1 MVFRFF
7 ISDWHHINND
17 FFNPN
22 SEHSEASS
30 KDSSQTEVP
39 SGMFNVKLTFQN
51 SGSIHLLRDRHSN
64 VMEVNL
70 VLTHSHWWDKAYTWY
85 MEYIVYI

>member
-1 MVFRFF
+1 MIMVFRFF

-39 SGMFNVKLTFQN
+39 SGMFNVKLTFQ
-51 SGSIHLLRDRHSN
+51 ILITKIRAQYACFEIDTLL
-64 VMEVNL
+64 
-70 VLTHSHWWDKAYTWY
+70 
-85 MEYIVYI
+85 

>member
-1 MVFRFF
+1 MKLLNEFFKLECIHIKFQMIMVFRFF

-22 SEHSEASS
+22 SEHSKASS

-39 SGMFNVKLTFQN
+39 RGMFNVKLTFQ
-51 SGSIHLLRDRHSN
+51 ILITKIRAQYACFEIDTLL
-64 VMEVNL
+64 
-70 VLTHSHWWDKAYTWY
+70 
-85 MEYIVYI
+85 